1 MKPKLLL
8 ILGASVLVASPRG
21 AVAQE
26 MPVNYVQVA
35 EIEIDSAH
43 LENYQ
48 AAVKEH
54 IETALRVEPGV
65 LVLYAVSEK
74 DNPTN
79 VRVFEVYASADAYK
93 AHLEAPHF
101 KKYKSTTEKMVK
113 SLRLVQAT
121 PIALGAKP

>member
-1 MKPKLLL
+1 MKPKQLL
-8 ILGASVLVASPRG
+8 ILGAYVLVTLSRG

-35 EIEIDSAH
+35 EIEIDPAQ
-43 LENYQ
+43 LENYH

-74 DNPTN
+74 DNPSN
-79 VRVFEVYASADAYK
+79 VRVFEVYAGVDAYK

-101 KKYKSTTEKMVK
+101 KRYKSTTEKMV
-113 SLRLVQAT
+113 R
-121 PIALGAKP
+121 